1 MDFAE
6 ILHEYLLP
14 SAWTALVTLI
24 SAVFAFIGAQLKK
37 KYQEKIDT
45 EEKRHV
51 VETCVNAAE
60 MVYKDL
66 KGDEKLAKVKE
77 NIVSRGSQAGHHT
90 PVGDDLL
97 PLKANGH
104 KGRAV
109 GEIFEHQIC
118 RPLPSLRV
126 ACHKVRH
133 ILFKR
138 AVCELTVV

>member
-14 SAWTALVTLI
+14 SAWTALVTLV

-45 EEKRHV
+45 EEKRHA

-66 KGDEKLAKVKE
+66 KGAEKLAKVKE
-77 NIVSRGSQAGHHT
+77 NIVEW
-90 PVGDDLL
+90 LN
-97 PLKANGH
+97 LKGISISEIELDMMIEAAVTNLNLDYL
-104 KGRAV
+104 KGQKQKQL
-109 GEIFEHQIC
+109 EE
-118 RPLPSLRV
+118 
-126 ACHKVRH
+126 KT
-133 ILFKR
+133 K
-138 AVCELTVV
+138 

>member
-14 SAWTALVTLI
+14 SAWTALVTLV
-24 SAVFAFIGAQLKK
+24 SAVFAFIGTQLKK

-45 EEKRHV
+45 EEKRHA

-77 NIVSRGSQAGHHT
+77 NIVEW
-90 PVGDDLL
+90 LN
-97 PLKANGH
+97 LKGISISEIELDMMIEAAVTNLNLDYL
-104 KGRAV
+104 KGQKQKQLEERA
-109 GEIFEHQIC
+109 
-118 RPLPSLRV
+118 
-126 ACHKVRH
+126 K
-133 ILFKR
+133 
-138 AVCELTVV
+138 

>member
-14 SAWTALVTLI
+14 SAWTALVTLV

-45 EEKRHV
+45 EEKRHA

-77 NIVSRGSQAGHHT
+77 NIVEW
-90 PVGDDLL
+90 LN
-97 PLKANGH
+97 LKGISISEIELDMMIEAAVTNLNLDYL
-104 KGRAV
+104 KG
-109 GEIFEHQIC
+109 EKQKQLEE
-118 RPLPSLRV
+118 
-126 ACHKVRH
+126 KT
-133 ILFKR
+133 K
-138 AVCELTVV
+138 

>member
-14 SAWTALVTLI
+14 SAWTALVTLV

-45 EEKRHV
+45 EEKRHA

-66 KGDEKLAKVKE
+66 KGAEKLAKVKE
-77 NIVSRGSQAGHHT
+77 NIVEW
-90 PVGDDLL
+90 LN
-97 PLKANGH
+97 LKGISISEIELDMMIEAAVTNLNLDYL
-104 KGRAV
+104 KGQKQKQLEEKA
-109 GEIFEHQIC
+109 E
-118 RPLPSLRV
+118 
-126 ACHKVRH
+126 
-133 ILFKR
+133 
-138 AVCELTVV
+138 

>member
-45 EEKRHV
+45 EEKRHA

-77 NIVSRGSQAGHHT
+77 NIVEW
-90 PVGDDLL
+90 LN
-97 PLKANGH
+97 LKGISISEIELDMMIEAAVTNLNLDYL
-104 KGRAV
+104 KGQKQKQL
-109 GEIFEHQIC
+109 EEK
-118 RPLPSLRV
+118 S
-126 ACHKVRH
+126 K
-133 ILFKR
+133 
-138 AVCELTVV
+138 

>member
-14 SAWTALVTLI
+14 SAWTALVTLV
-24 SAVFAFIGAQLKK
+24 SAVFAFIGTQLKK

-45 EEKRHV
+45 QEKRHA

-77 NIVSRGSQAGHHT
+77 NIVEW
-90 PVGDDLL
+90 LN
-97 PLKANGH
+97 LKGISISEIELDMMIEAAVTNLNLDYL
-104 KGRAV
+104 KGQKQKQLEEKA
-109 GEIFEHQIC
+109 E
-118 RPLPSLRV
+118 
-126 ACHKVRH
+126 
-133 ILFKR
+133 
-138 AVCELTVV
+138 

>member
-14 SAWTALVTLI
+14 SAWTALVTLV
-24 SAVFAFIGAQLKK
+24 SAVFAFIGTQLKK

-45 EEKRHV
+45 EEKRHA

-77 NIVSRGSQAGHHT
+77 NIVEW
-90 PVGDDLL
+90 LN
-97 PLKANGH
+97 LKGISISEIELDMMIEAAVTNLNLDYL
-104 KGRAV
+104 KGQKQKQLEENA
-109 GEIFEHQIC
+109 
-118 RPLPSLRV
+118 
-126 ACHKVRH
+126 K
-133 ILFKR
+133 
-138 AVCELTVV
+138 

>member
-14 SAWTALVTLI
+14 SAWTALVTLV

-45 EEKRHV
+45 EEKRHA

-77 NIVSRGSQAGHHT
+77 NIVEW
-90 PVGDDLL
+90 LN
-97 PLKANGH
+97 LKGISISEIELDMMIEAAVTNLNLDYL
-104 KGRAV
+104 KGQKQKQLEENA
-109 GEIFEHQIC
+109 
-118 RPLPSLRV
+118 
-126 ACHKVRH
+126 K
-133 ILFKR
+133 
-138 AVCELTVV
+138 

>member
-14 SAWTALVTLI
+14 SAWTALVTLV

-45 EEKRHV
+45 EEKRHA

-66 KGDEKLAKVKE
+66 KGAEKLAKVKE
-77 NIVSRGSQAGHHT
+77 NIVEW
-90 PVGDDLL
+90 LN
-97 PLKANGH
+97 LKGISISEIELDMMIEAAVTNLNLDYL
-104 KGRAV
+104 KGQKQKQLEEKA
-109 GEIFEHQIC
+109 
-118 RPLPSLRV
+118 
-126 ACHKVRH
+126 K
-133 ILFKR
+133 
-138 AVCELTVV
+138 

>member
-14 SAWTALVTLI
+14 SAWTALVTLV

-45 EEKRHV
+45 EEKRHA

-66 KGDEKLAKVKE
+66 KGAEKLAKVKE
-77 NIVSRGSQAGHHT
+77 NIVEG
-90 PVGDDLL
+90 LN
-97 PLKANGH
+97 LKGISISEIELDMMIEAAVTNLNLDYL
-104 KGRAV
+104 KGQKQKQLEENA
-109 GEIFEHQIC
+109 
-118 RPLPSLRV
+118 
-126 ACHKVRH
+126 K
-133 ILFKR
+133 
-138 AVCELTVV
+138 

>member
-14 SAWTALVTLI
+14 SAWTALVTLV

-45 EEKRHV
+45 EEKRHA

-77 NIVSRGSQAGHHT
+77 NIVEW
-90 PVGDDLL
+90 LN
-97 PLKANGH
+97 LKGISISEIELDMMIEAAVTNLNLDYL
-104 KGRAV
+104 KGQKQKQL
-109 GEIFEHQIC
+109 EEK
-118 RPLPSLRV
+118 S
-126 ACHKVRH
+126 K
-133 ILFKR
+133 
-138 AVCELTVV
+138 

>member
-14 SAWTALVTLI
+14 SAWTALVTLV

-45 EEKRHV
+45 EEKRHA

-77 NIVSRGSQAGHHT
+77 NIVEW
-90 PVGDDLL
+90 LN
-97 PLKANGH
+97 LKGISISEIELDMMIEAAVTNLNLDYL
-104 KGRAV
+104 KGQKQKQLEEKA
-109 GEIFEHQIC
+109 E
-118 RPLPSLRV
+118 
-126 ACHKVRH
+126 
-133 ILFKR
+133 
-138 AVCELTVV
+138 

>member
-14 SAWTALVTLI
+14 SAWTALVTI
-24 SAVFAFIGAQLKK
+24 VSAVFAFIGAQLKK

-45 EEKRHV
+45 DEKRHA

-77 NIVSRGSQAGHHT
+77 NIVEW
-90 PVGDDLL
+90 LN
-97 PLKANGH
+97 LKGISISEIELDMMIEAAVTNLNLDYL
-104 KGRAV
+104 KGQKQKQLEEKA
-109 GEIFEHQIC
+109 E
-118 RPLPSLRV
+118 
-126 ACHKVRH
+126 
-133 ILFKR
+133 
-138 AVCELTVV
+138 

>member
-14 SAWTALVTLI
+14 SAWTALVTLV

-45 EEKRHV
+45 EEKRHA

-66 KGDEKLAKVKE
+66 KGAEKLAKVKE
-77 NIVSRGSQAGHHT
+77 NIVEC
-90 PVGDDLL
+90 LN
-97 PLKANGH
+97 LKGISISEIELDMMIEAAVTNLNLDYL
-104 KGRAV
+104 KGQKQKQLEEKA
-109 GEIFEHQIC
+109 E
-118 RPLPSLRV
+118 
-126 ACHKVRH
+126 
-133 ILFKR
+133 
-138 AVCELTVV
+138 

>member
-14 SAWTALVTLI
+14 SAWTALVTI
-24 SAVFAFIGAQLKK
+24 VSAVFAFIGAQLKK

-45 EEKRHV
+45 EEKRHA

-77 NIVSRGSQAGHHT
+77 NIVEW
-90 PVGDDLL
+90 LN
-97 PLKANGH
+97 LKGISISEIELDMMIEAAVTNLNLDYL
-104 KGRAV
+104 KGQKQKQLEERA
-109 GEIFEHQIC
+109 
-118 RPLPSLRV
+118 
-126 ACHKVRH
+126 K
-133 ILFKR
+133 
-138 AVCELTVV
+138 

>member
-14 SAWTALVTLI
+14 SAWTALITLV

-45 EEKRHV
+45 EEKRHA

-77 NIVSRGSQAGHHT
+77 NIVEW
-90 PVGDDLL
+90 LN
-97 PLKANGH
+97 LKGISISEIELDMMIEAAVTNLNLDYL
-104 KGRAV
+104 KGQKQKQLEEKA
-109 GEIFEHQIC
+109 
-118 RPLPSLRV
+118 
-126 ACHKVRH
+126 K
-133 ILFKR
+133 
-138 AVCELTVV
+138 

>member
-14 SAWTALVTLI
+14 SAWTAIVTLV

-45 EEKRHV
+45 EEKRHA

-77 NIVSRGSQAGHHT
+77 NIVEW
-90 PVGDDLL
+90 LN
-97 PLKANGH
+97 LKGISISEIELDMMIEAAVTNLNLDYL
-104 KGRAV
+104 KGQKQKQLEERA
-109 GEIFEHQIC
+109 
-118 RPLPSLRV
+118 
-126 ACHKVRH
+126 K
-133 ILFKR
+133 
-138 AVCELTVV
+138 

>member
-14 SAWTALVTLI
+14 SAWTALVTI
-24 SAVFAFIGAQLKK
+24 VSAVFAFIGAQLKK

-45 EEKRHV
+45 EEKRHA

-77 NIVSRGSQAGHHT
+77 NIVEW
-90 PVGDDLL
+90 LN
-97 PLKANGH
+97 LKGISISEIELDMMIEAAVTNLNLDYL
-104 KGRAV
+104 KGQKQKQLEEKA
-109 GEIFEHQIC
+109 E
-118 RPLPSLRV
+118 
-126 ACHKVRH
+126 
-133 ILFKR
+133 
-138 AVCELTVV
+138 

>member
-14 SAWTALVTLI
+14 SAWTALVTI
-24 SAVFAFIGAQLKK
+24 VSAVFAFIGAQLKK

-45 EEKRHV
+45 EEKRHA

-77 NIVSRGSQAGHHT
+77 NIVEW
-90 PVGDDLL
+90 LN
-97 PLKANGH
+97 LKGISISEIELDMMIEAAVTNLNLDYL
-104 KGRAV
+104 KGQKQKQL
-109 GEIFEHQIC
+109 GEK
-118 RPLPSLRV
+118 
-126 ACHKVRH
+126 AK
-133 ILFKR
+133 
-138 AVCELTVV
+138 

>member
-14 SAWTALVTLI
+14 SAWTALVTI
-24 SAVFAFIGAQLKK
+24 VSAVFAFIGAQLKK

-45 EEKRHV
+45 DEKRHA

-77 NIVSRGSQAGHHT
+77 NIVEW
-90 PVGDDLL
+90 LN
-97 PLKANGH
+97 LKGISISEIELDMMIEAAVTNLNLDYL
-104 KGRAV
+104 KGQKQKQ
-109 GEIFEHQIC
+109 FFLHY
-118 RPLPSLRV
+118 
-126 ACHKVRH
+126 
-133 ILFKR
+133 
-138 AVCELTVV
+138 

>member
-1 MDFAE
+1 MDFSE

-45 EEKRHV
+45 EEKRHA

-77 NIVSRGSQAGHHT
+77 NIVEW
-90 PVGDDLL
+90 LN
-97 PLKANGH
+97 LKGISISEIELDMMIEAAVTNLNLDYL
-104 KGRAV
+104 KG
-109 GEIFEHQIC
+109 E
-118 RPLPSLRV
+118 
-126 ACHKVRH
+126 
-133 ILFKR
+133 KR
-138 AVCELTVV
+138 KQLEENAK

>member
-14 SAWTALVTLI
+14 SAWTALVTLV

-45 EEKRHV
+45 EEKRHA

-66 KGDEKLAKVKE
+66 KVAEKLAKVKE
-77 NIVSRGSQAGHHT
+77 NIVEW
-90 PVGDDLL
+90 LN
-97 PLKANGH
+97 LKGISISEIELDMMIEAAVTNLNLDYL
-104 KGRAV
+104 KGQKQKQL
-109 GEIFEHQIC
+109 EEK
-118 RPLPSLRV
+118 S
-126 ACHKVRH
+126 K
-133 ILFKR
+133 
-138 AVCELTVV
+138 

>member
-14 SAWTALVTLI
+14 SAWTALVTLV

-45 EEKRHV
+45 EEKRHA

-66 KGDEKLAKVKE
+66 KADEKLARVKE
-77 NIVSRGSQAGHHT
+77 NIVEW
-90 PVGDDLL
+90 LN
-97 PLKANGH
+97 LKGISISEIELDMMIEAAVTNLNLDYL
-104 KGRAV
+104 KGQKQKQLEEKA
-109 GEIFEHQIC
+109 E
-118 RPLPSLRV
+118 
-126 ACHKVRH
+126 
-133 ILFKR
+133 
-138 AVCELTVV
+138 

>member
-14 SAWTALVTLI
+14 SAWTALVTLV

-45 EEKRHV
+45 EEKRHA

-66 KGDEKLAKVKE
+66 KGAEKLAKVKE
-77 NIVSRGSQAGHHT
+77 NIVEW
-90 PVGDDLL
+90 LN
-97 PLKANGH
+97 LKGISISEIELDMMIEAAVTNLNLDYL
-104 KGRAV
+104 KGQKQKQLEERA
-109 GEIFEHQIC
+109 
-118 RPLPSLRV
+118 
-126 ACHKVRH
+126 K
-133 ILFKR
+133 
-138 AVCELTVV
+138 

>member
-14 SAWTALVTLI
+14 SAWTALVTLV

-45 EEKRHV
+45 EEKRHA

-66 KGDEKLAKVKE
+66 KGAEKLAKVKE
-77 NIVSRGSQAGHHT
+77 NIVEW
-90 PVGDDLL
+90 LN
-97 PLKANGH
+97 LKCISISEIELDMMIEAAVTNLNLDYL
-104 KGRAV
+104 KGQKQKQLEEKA
-109 GEIFEHQIC
+109 E
-118 RPLPSLRV
+118 
-126 ACHKVRH
+126 
-133 ILFKR
+133 
-138 AVCELTVV
+138 

>member
-14 SAWTALVTLI
+14 SAWTALVTLV

-45 EEKRHV
+45 EEKRHA

-77 NIVSRGSQAGHHT
+77 NIVEW
-90 PVGDDLL
+90 LN
-97 PLKANGH
+97 LKGISISEIELDMMIEAAVTNLNLDYL
-104 KGRAV
+104 KGQKQKQL
-109 GEIFEHQIC
+109 EE
-118 RPLPSLRV
+118 
-126 ACHKVRH
+126 KT
-133 ILFKR
+133 K
-138 AVCELTVV
+138 

>member
-14 SAWTALVTLI
+14 SAWTALVTLV

-45 EEKRHV
+45 EEKRHA

-66 KGDEKLAKVKE
+66 KGADKLAKVKE
-77 NIVSRGSQAGHHT
+77 NIVEW
-90 PVGDDLL
+90 LN
-97 PLKANGH
+97 LKGISISEIELDMMIEAAVTNLNLDYL
-104 KGRAV
+104 KGQKQKQLEEKA
-109 GEIFEHQIC
+109 E
-118 RPLPSLRV
+118 
-126 ACHKVRH
+126 
-133 ILFKR
+133 
-138 AVCELTVV
+138 

>member
-14 SAWTALVTLI
+14 SAWTALVTI
-24 SAVFAFIGAQLKK
+24 VSAVFAFIGAQLKK

-45 EEKRHV
+45 EEKRHA

-77 NIVSRGSQAGHHT
+77 NIVEW
-90 PVGDDLL
+90 LN
-97 PLKANGH
+97 LKGISISEIELDMMIEAAVTNLNLDYL
-104 KGRAV
+104 KGQKQKQLEENA
-109 GEIFEHQIC
+109 
-118 RPLPSLRV
+118 
-126 ACHKVRH
+126 K
-133 ILFKR
+133 
-138 AVCELTVV
+138 

>member
-14 SAWTALVTLI
+14 SAWTALVTLV
-24 SAVFAFIGAQLKK
+24 SAVFAFIGTQLKK

-45 EEKRHV
+45 EEKRHA

-77 NIVSRGSQAGHHT
+77 NIVEW
-90 PVGDDLL
+90 LN
-97 PLKANGH
+97 LKGISISEIELDMMIEAAVTNLNLDYL
-104 KGRAV
+104 KGEKQKQLEEKA
-109 GEIFEHQIC
+109 
-118 RPLPSLRV
+118 
-126 ACHKVRH
+126 K
-133 ILFKR
+133 
-138 AVCELTVV
+138 

>member
-45 EEKRHV
+45 EEKRHA

-77 NIVSRGSQAGHHT
+77 NIVEW
-90 PVGDDLL
+90 LN
-97 PLKANGH
+97 LKGISISEIELDMMIEAAVTNLNLDYL
-104 KGRAV
+104 KGEKQKQLEEKA
-109 GEIFEHQIC
+109 E
-118 RPLPSLRV
+118 
-126 ACHKVRH
+126 
-133 ILFKR
+133 
-138 AVCELTVV
+138 

>member
-14 SAWTALVTLI
+14 SAWTALVTLV

-45 EEKRHV
+45 EEKRHA

-66 KGDEKLAKVKE
+66 KGAEKLAKVKE
-77 NIVSRGSQAGHHT
+77 NIVEW
-90 PVGDDLL
+90 LN
-97 PLKANGH
+97 LKGISISEIELDMMIEAAVTNLNLDYL
-104 KGRAV
+104 KGQKQKQLEENA
-109 GEIFEHQIC
+109 
-118 RPLPSLRV
+118 
-126 ACHKVRH
+126 K
-133 ILFKR
+133 
-138 AVCELTVV
+138 

>member
-14 SAWTALVTLI
+14 SAWTALVTLV

-45 EEKRHV
+45 EEKRHA

-77 NIVSRGSQAGHHT
+77 NIVEW
-90 PVGDDLL
+90 LN
-97 PLKANGH
+97 LKGISISEIELDMMIEAAVTNLNLDYL
-104 KGRAV
+104 KGQKQKQLEERA
-109 GEIFEHQIC
+109 
-118 RPLPSLRV
+118 
-126 ACHKVRH
+126 K
-133 ILFKR
+133 
-138 AVCELTVV
+138 